1 MAIRVKMTIGL
12 KDDVGVSFGT
22 LEKVSDRHLQVE
34 IDAEYHKGQMLEFQF
49 ALEGWR
55 TSVQG
60 EVAVVRVVPHQ
71 MPHGPTTYAL
81 KIVSIGDGKETTYRE
96 WLYEIAQGGGASVA
110 PRRDPGSSVTSNVSR
125 ASRLA
130 EGERRLQ
137 ALDRQREARR
147 TYSVVSSIAGSGAT
161 EARPGVGRKAL
172 RDALRGFAG
181 RGKGEPADEA
191 DASQPS
197 SPPASP
203 PPRSQPPRSR
213 PPVSDTSLLEEVSV
227 TPSTVS
233 QAGSAQR
240 RRRRLDVRVVADA
253 SPPRIEARFHDPNRY
268 LAQYRDH
275 LDRDVLFLRHDD
287 LDIAVGRGVRIRIVL
302 PTEETLVCDGKVAAA
317 LPSGTGLL
325 LFLGD
330 DERSLL
336 RRTAARLLRERR

>member
-1 MAIRVKMTIGL
+1 
-12 KDDVGVSFGT
+12 
-22 LEKVSDRHLQVE
+22 
-34 IDAEYHKGQMLEFQF
+34 
-49 ALEGWR
+49 
-55 TSVQG
+55 
-60 EVAVVRVVPHQ
+60 
-71 MPHGPTTYAL
+71 
-81 KIVSIGDGKETTYRE
+81 
-96 WLYEIAQGGGASVA
+96 
-110 PRRDPGSSVTSNVSR
+110 
-125 ASRLA
+125 
-130 EGERRLQ
+130 
-137 ALDRQREARR
+137 
-147 TYSVVSSIAGSGAT
+147 
-161 EARPGVGRKAL
+161 
-172 RDALRGFAG
+172 
-181 RGKGEPADEA
+181 
-191 DASQPS
+191 
-197 SPPASP
+197 
-203 PPRSQPPRSR
+203 
-213 PPVSDTSLLEEVSV
+213 V